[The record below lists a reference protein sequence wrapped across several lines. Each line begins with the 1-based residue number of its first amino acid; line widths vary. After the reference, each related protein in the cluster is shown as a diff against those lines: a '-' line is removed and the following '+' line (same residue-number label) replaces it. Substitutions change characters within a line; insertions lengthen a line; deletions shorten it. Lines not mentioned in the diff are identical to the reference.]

1 RNLKFFPGEKGTM
14 FYPCFGNSCH
24 AVVVKVEPDT
34 GRLEILKYVL
44 VHDSG
49 KILNPF
55 IVRGQ
60 ILGALAA
67 GIGGATSEELIYD
80 DDGQLLNASFMEY
93 LLPTALEIPEIDL
106 FHLES
111 PSPRTEL
118 GSKGVGEA
126 GIIGC
131 YAALANAVEDA
142 LSPFDVKVKELP
154 LKPENI
160 WNLLKK

>member
-1 RNLKFFPGEKGTM
+1 M

-34 GRLEILKYVL
+34 GRIKILKYVV

-49 KILNPF
+49 TILNSM
-55 IVRGQ
+55 IVKGQ
-60 ILGALAA
+60 ILGAVAA
-67 GIGGATSEELIYD
+67 GIGGAISEELIYD
-80 DDGQLLNASFMEY
+80 DEGQLLNASFMEY
-93 LLPTALEIPEIDL
+93 LLPTTLEIPEIDL

-111 PSPRTEL
+111 PSPRSEL

-142 LSPFDVKVKELP
+142 LSPFDVKIKELP
-154 LKPENI
+154 LKPEYLWSLVN
-160 WNLLKK
+160 K